1 MSASLS
7 TCVVTI
13 GPTREPIDSM
23 RLISNRSTGEL
34 GTQLALQ
41 LKENGHPVIALRG
54 LGSTANPEPL
64 QEAGVRVIPFDTTR
78 ELQEAL
84 ENISRE
90 QVRGTLFHTAAVSD
104 YFLPGAGPGKIPTA
118 EGTLP
123 LKLEPTPKLL
133 PRMREW
139 FPEAGVIG
147 WKFEAQGHRDDA
159 LAAGMRQI
167 TACGTR
173 ACVVNGPAYGNGFGV
188 LRPSGEIQHLPD
200 RRALCKYLAQ
210 SFSKDSSW
218 T

>member
-1 MSASLS
+1 MSAPLP

-23 RLISNRSTGEL
+23 RLISNRSTGDL
-34 GTQLALQ
+34 GTLLALS
-41 LKENGHPVIALRG
+41 LYRNGHPVIALRG
-54 LGSTANPEPL
+54 LGSTSDPTPL
-64 QEAGVRVIPFDTTR
+64 MEEGIQVIPFDSTR
-78 ELQEAL
+78 DLQDAL
-84 ENISRE
+84 EELSRE
-90 QVRGTLFHTAAVSD
+90 QIRGTLFHTAAVSD
-104 YFLPGAGPGKIPTA
+104 YFLPGAEPGKIPTTG
-118 EGTLP
+118 GTLS

-139 FPEAGVIG
+139 FPEAEVIG

-188 LRPSGEIQHLPD
+188 LRASGEIQHLPD
-200 RRALCKYLAQ
+200 RRALCKYLVE
-210 SFSKDSSW
+210 SFSKDSSL